1 MTYLRTPKDEMG
13 VSLRVIFGCGVSAK
27 TFYKALLRV
36 ILFETPMLT
45 DMAGVYDLPNELI
58 LHIVSY
64 IKNHSTLHNLS
75 LVSITFNGISTAS
88 LYHTY
93 KTYKNSES
101 KETNALLDGLSLRSF
116 LRLILTNSRL
126 SSLVKKVNLGLRQ
139 TRFDVKSLDFYHSL

>member
-1 MTYLRTPKDEMG
+1 MTYSRAPKDEVG
-13 VSLRVIFGCGVSAK
+13 VSLRVIFGCGVAAK
-27 TFYKALLRV
+27 TSYKATTSRRYLRNSYANRHGG
-36 ILFETPMLT
+36 I
-45 DMAGVYDLPNELI
+45 YDLPNELI

-93 KTYKNSES
+93 KNRESE
-101 KETNALLDGLSLRSF
+101 ETNALLDGLSLRSF

-126 SSLVKKVNLGLRQ
+126 ASLVKKVDLGLWQ